1 MAKPRVL
8 LEGRFYDPRPP
19 RRDPPVR
26 PRLGTDTST
35 AQPPLRM
42 AAANDDRKGRPDDL
56 LTMRYRV
63 GLDGAGQ
70 LRGKQPRNQT
80 MSLIDS
86 ARYELILAKWDP
98 DDIAAMTEILE
109 KFFDQWDSGG
119 AVHAVAPVLQRLIA
133 GKPLSP
139 LTGDDD
145 EWTEVVTG
153 VFQNRR
159 LSSVFKDPRFHDGK
173 QAYDLDNPKGAR
185 AAISF
190 PYYPDRAEVR
200 SPVVEM

>member
-1 MAKPRVL
+1 
-8 LEGRFYDPRPP
+8 
-19 RRDPPVR
+19 
-26 PRLGTDTST
+26 
-35 AQPPLRM
+35 
-42 AAANDDRKGRPDDL
+42 
-56 LTMRYRV
+56 
-63 GLDGAGQ
+63 
-70 LRGKQPRNQT
+70 

-86 ARYELILAKWDP
+86 ARYELTRAKWDP

-109 KFFDQWDSGG
+109 KFFAQWDSGG

-139 LTGDDD
+139 LTGDED
-145 EWTEVVTG
+145 EWIEVGPG

-159 LSSVFKDPRFHDGK
+159 LGSVFKDPRFYDGK
-173 QAYDLDNPKGAR
+173 LAYDIDNPQGPR

-200 SPVVEM
+200 SPVVEI